1 MRVLELFTQVKTDRM
16 NKPQDHKT
24 GETASIKVLAIA
36 VLAMAAVVTA
46 SNILVQYQINDLLT
60 WGAFSYPVA
69 FLITDL
75 TNRALGSRQARK
87 VVYVGFALAVLL
99 SLYFADPRIAV
110 ASGSAFLLAQLLDI
124 SIFDRLR
131 KQAWWLAP
139 MASSTIASALDTFV
153 FFWLAFAAT
162 GIPFTILGIGFG
174 ETGVPWQTLAL
185 GDYLVKIGVAL
196 VMLVPFRLMLNIT
209 KPQFSAAK
217 EA

>member
-1 MRVLELFTQVKTDRM
+1 MTKSHDQ
-16 NKPQDHKT
+16 KT
-24 GETASIKVLAIA
+24 GQNTSIRILVAA
-36 VLAMAAVVTA
+36 VLAMAVVVTA
-46 SNILVQYQINDLLT
+46 SNILVQYPINDLLT

-75 TNRALGSRQARK
+75 TNRSLGPVRARK

-99 SLYFADPRIAV
+99 SLYFADPRIAI
-110 ASGSAFLLAQLLDI
+110 ASGSAFLIAQLLDI

-139 MASSTIASALDTFV
+139 VASSTVASALDTFI

-162 GIPFTILGIGFG
+162 GIPFTLFGVGFG

-185 GDYLVKIGVAL
+185 GDYLVKMGVAL
-196 VMLVPFRLMLNIT
+196 VMLIPFRLLLSVT
-209 KPQFSAAK
+209 KPQFTATNGA
-217 EA
+217 

>member
-1 MRVLELFTQVKTDRM
+1 MTNPAPGAFN
-16 NKPQDHKT
+16 NK
-24 GETASIKVLAIA
+24 ASIRILSAA
-36 VLAMAAVVTA
+36 VLAMAVVVTA
-46 SNILVQYQINDLLT
+46 SNILVQYPINDLLT

-75 TNRALGSRQARK
+75 TNRALGPDRARR

-131 KQAWWLAP
+131 RQAWWLAP
-139 MASSTIASALDTFV
+139 VASSTIASALDTV
-153 FFWLAFAAT
+153 IFFWLAFAAT
-162 GIPFTILGIGFG
+162 GIPFTVMGVGFG

-185 GDYLVKIGVAL
+185 GDYLVKMGVAL
-196 VMLVPFRLMLNIT
+196 AMLLPFRLLLSVT
-209 KPQFSAAK
+209 RPQFAGNAVPAAD
-217 EA
+217 A

>member
-1 MRVLELFTQVKTDRM
+1 MSKS
-16 NKPQDHKT
+16 QDQKT
-24 GETASIKVLAIA
+24 GKNASIKILSAA
-36 VLAMAAVVTA
+36 VLAMAVVVTA
-46 SNILVQYQINDLLT
+46 SNILVQYPINDLLT

-75 TNRALGSRQARK
+75 TNRALGPVRARK

-110 ASGSAFLLAQLLDI
+110 ASGSAFLIAQLLDI

-139 MASSTIASALDTFV
+139 VASSTVASALDTFI

-162 GIPFTILGIGFG
+162 GIPFTLFGVGFG

-185 GDYLVKIGVAL
+185 GDYLVKMGVAL
-196 VMLVPFRLMLNIT
+196 VMLLPFRLLLSVT
-209 KPQFSAAK
+209 KPQFTAANG
-217 EA
+217 A

>member
-1 MRVLELFTQVKTDRM
+1 MSKRQELHAES
-16 NKPQDHKT
+16 P
-24 GETASIKVLAIA
+24 ASLKILSIA
-36 VLAMAAVVTA
+36 VVAMAVVVTA
-46 SNILVQYQINDLLT
+46 SNILVQYPINDLLT

-75 TNRALGSRQARK
+75 TNRALGPKRARK

-99 SLYFADPRIAV
+99 SLYLADPRIAI
-110 ASGSAFLLAQLLDI
+110 ASGSAFLIAQLLDI

-131 KQAWWLAP
+131 RQAWWLAP
-139 MASSTIASALDTFV
+139 VASSTIASALDTII

-162 GIPFTILGIGFG
+162 GIPFTVFGVGFG
-174 ETGVPWQTLAL
+174 ETGVPWQSLAL

-196 VMLVPFRLMLNIT
+196 VMLLPFRLLLSVT
-209 KPQFSAAK
+209 KPQFTAAK

>member
-1 MRVLELFTQVKTDRM
+1 MSKLENHQAGKSGSVKILS
-16 NKPQDHKT
+16 
-24 GETASIKVLAIA
+24 AA
-36 VLAMAAVVTA
+36 VLAMAVVVTA
-46 SNILVQYQINDLLT
+46 SNILVQYPINDLLT

-75 TNRALGSRQARK
+75 TNRALGPVRARK
-87 VVYVGFALAVLL
+87 VVYVGFAIAVLL

-110 ASGSAFLLAQLLDI
+110 ASGSAFLVAQLLDI
-124 SIFDRLR
+124 AIFDRLR
-131 KQAWWLAP
+131 KQTWWLAP
-139 MASSTIASALDTFV
+139 VASSTVASALDTFI

-162 GIPFTILGIGFG
+162 GIPFTLFGISFG

-196 VMLVPFRLMLNIT
+196 VMLIPFRLLLSVT
-209 KPQFSAAK
+209 KPQFAAAK

>member
-1 MRVLELFTQVKTDRM
+1 M
-16 NKPQDHKT
+16 
-24 GETASIKVLAIA
+24 KVLAFA

-162 GIPFTILGIGFG
+162 GIPFTIFGIGFG

-196 VMLVPFRLMLNIT
+196 VMLIPFRLMLSIT
-209 KPQFSAAK
+209 KPQFAAIK
-217 EA
+217 DA

>member
-1 MRVLELFTQVKTDRM
+1 MS
-16 NKPQDHKT
+16 QDQKT
-24 GETASIKVLAIA
+24 GQNASIKILAAA
-36 VLAMAAVVTA
+36 VLAMAIVVTA
-46 SNILVQYQINDLLT
+46 SNILVQYPINDLLT

-75 TNRALGSRQARK
+75 TNRALGPVRARK

-110 ASGSAFLLAQLLDI
+110 ASGSAFLIAQLLDI

-139 MASSTIASALDTFV
+139 VVSSAVASALDTFI

-162 GIPFTILGIGFG
+162 GIPFTLFGVGFG
-174 ETGVPWQTLAL
+174 ETGVPWQPLAL
-185 GDYLVKIGVAL
+185 GDYLVKMGVAL
-196 VMLVPFRLMLNIT
+196 VMLIPFRLLLSAT
-209 KPQFSAAK
+209 KPQFPATNGA
-217 EA
+217 

>member
-1 MRVLELFTQVKTDRM
+1 MS
-16 NKPQDHKT
+16 KPGSYQANPN
-24 GETASIKVLAIA
+24 ASFRLLSAA
-36 VLAMAAVVTA
+36 VLAMAVIVTA
-46 SNILVQYQINDLLT
+46 SNILVQYPINDLLT

-75 TNRALGSRQARK
+75 TNRALGPARARK

-110 ASGSAFLLAQLLDI
+110 ASGSAFLIAQLLDI

-139 MASSTIASALDTFV
+139 VASSTVASALDTFI

-162 GIPFTILGIGFG
+162 GIPFTLFGVGFG
-174 ETGVPWQTLAL
+174 ETGVPWHTLAL
-185 GDYLVKIGVAL
+185 GDYLVKMGVAL
-196 VMLVPFRLMLNIT
+196 LMLIPFRLLLSIT
-209 KPQFSAAK
+209 KPQFTAAK
-217 EA
+217 SA

>member
-1 MRVLELFTQVKTDRM
+1 MT
-16 NKPQDHKT
+16 KPHDQKSS
-24 GETASIKVLAIA
+24 ENASIKILSAA
-36 VLAMAAVVTA
+36 VLAMAIVVTA
-46 SNILVQYQINDLLT
+46 SNILVQYPINDLLT

-75 TNRALGSRQARK
+75 TNRALGPVRARK

-110 ASGSAFLLAQLLDI
+110 ASGSAFLIAQLLDI

-131 KQAWWLAP
+131 KKAWWLAP
-139 MASSTIASALDTFV
+139 VASSTIASALDTFV

-162 GIPFTILGIGFG
+162 GIPFTLFGVSFG

-185 GDYLVKIGVAL
+185 GDYLVKMGVAL
-196 VMLVPFRLMLNIT
+196 VMLIPFRLLLSVT
-209 KPQFSAAK
+209 KPQFTITKGA
-217 EA
+217 

>member
-1 MRVLELFTQVKTDRM
+1 MSKLENHQAGKSGSVKILS
-16 NKPQDHKT
+16 
-24 GETASIKVLAIA
+24 AA
-36 VLAMAAVVTA
+36 VLAMAVVVTA
-46 SNILVQYQINDLLT
+46 SNILVQYPINDLLT

-75 TNRALGSRQARK
+75 TNRALGPVRARK
-87 VVYVGFALAVLL
+87 VVYVGFAIAVLL

-110 ASGSAFLLAQLLDI
+110 ASGSAFLVAQLLDI
-124 SIFDRLR
+124 AIFDRLR
-131 KQAWWLAP
+131 RKTWWLAP
-139 MASSTIASALDTFV
+139 VASSTVASALDTFI

-162 GIPFTILGIGFG
+162 GIPFTLFGISFG

-196 VMLVPFRLMLNIT
+196 VMLIPFRLLLSVT
-209 KPQFSAAK
+209 KPQFAAAK